1 MHRSYLLPFFL
12 VIVAPCPAQT
22 VQRKQLT
29 AVRSEVPIAIDGVLE
44 EGPWLSAPVAN
55 GFIQYE
61 PQPNIPATKD
71 TEVRVLYDD
80 GAVYIGAHLLDPNVD
95 SLMFR
100 LWQRDDVDIGD
111 WFDIVIDPYRSGRNG
126 FEYLVSAANVQTDMI
141 VAEDNE
147 DEAWDAVWESAVGL
161 TPTGWVVEVKIPFS
175 AIRFPNTPVQT
186 WGVNFVRH
194 VGRTREKSFWSPL
207 DPLVEGFLAQ
217 CGECHG
223 IADIRPPTRLM
234 LYPYASAYV
243 EHYPFHLQGVSDWS
257 RSLNGGMDVK
267 YGLSDAYTLD
277 MTLVPDFGQ
286 VVSDNVVLNLSPF
299 EVQYNEN
306 RQFFTEGTELFQR
319 GGLFYSRRV
328 GGEPLLRND
337 AYAGLGTGETVVEDP
352 ATSRLI
358 NATKIS
364 GRGRKGL
371 GLGFFNAITS
381 PTNATVRDSL
391 GNEREVLTDPLTN
404 YNVLVVD
411 QLLKNNSEVSITNT
425 NVLRDGSVY
434 DANATALA
442 FTVNNKPR
450 TLRIGGRVAGTQKFD
465 APEEER
471 LGTRVVL
478 GMAKTG
484 GNWNYGADLFR
495 TDRYFDPNDLGIFFL
510 TNIDGIQPYVNFTN
524 YSPKGNWQKWNVG
537 LEGEYLRVV
546 EPDHF
551 HNLAVE
557 VNTFRVTRSFTGMGA
572 HVRAEPITTYDPYEA
587 RVFGR
592 LYEFPSN
599 VDIGGFFSSD
609 YSKRLALDVEGSMR
623 WFDEEQRSIAYVNV
637 EPRVRASERL
647 MLILSFFQEFKDHD
661 VGWAAFSG
669 DDIIFARRDQWT
681 TETGLD
687 ASYLFNNRMGLN
699 AHVRHYWGRAEYL
712 SFHRLDDAG
721 RLVATDYSG
730 LDDDGSPIHDIDF
743 DAFNVDL
750 LYTWNFAPGSQL
762 TLGWKNIIQT
772 GSNLLMHDYLNDLE
786 NTLSAP
792 QTNSLSLKVLYYLD
806 VLRFRRQRG

>member
-1 MHRSYLLPFFL
+1 MLLAF
-12 VIVAPCPAQT
+12 VPCSAQSAA
-22 VQRKQLT
+22 RKQLT
-29 AVRSEVPIAIDGVLE
+29 ALRAVAPISIDGVLD
-44 EGPWLSAPVAN
+44 EGPWLAAPVSN

-61 PQPNIPATKD
+61 PRPNVPASKD
-71 TEVRVLYDD
+71 TEVRVLFDD
-80 GAVYIGAHLLDPNVD
+80 GAVYIGAHLLDPRVD

-141 VAEDNE
+141 VAEDEE
-147 DEAWDAVWESAVGL
+147 DVAWDAVWESAVGL
-161 TPTGWVVEVKIPFS
+161 TPTGWIVEVKIPFS

-186 WGVNFVRH
+186 WGINFVRH

-223 IADIRPPTRLM
+223 ISDVRPPARLL
-234 LYPYASAYV
+234 LYPYASVYV

-257 RSLNGGMDVK
+257 RSFNGGMDVK

-328 GGEPLLRND
+328 GGEPLLREAAYDSLD
-337 AYAGLGTGETVVEDP
+337 AGETVVEDP

-371 GLGFFNAITS
+371 GVGFFNAITS
-381 PTNATVRDSL
+381 PTHATVRDSL

-411 QLLKNNSEVSITNT
+411 QLLRNNSEVSITNT
-425 NVLRDGSVY
+425 NVLRDGRVY

-442 FTVNNKPR
+442 FTANNRAR
-450 TLRIGGRVAGTQKFD
+450 TLKVGGLVAGTWKFD
-465 APEEER
+465 ATEDQRPGHR
-471 LGTRVVL
+471 AKLDV
-478 GMAKTG
+478 MKTG
-484 GNWNYGADLFR
+484 GNWNYGTLLLR

-510 TNIDGIQPYVNFTN
+510 TNIQGAQPFVNYTN
-524 YSPKGNWQKWNVG
+524 YAPKGPWQRWNVG
-537 LEGEYLRVV
+537 LEGEYLRVI

-557 VNTFRVTRSFTGMGA
+557 VNTFLVTRNFFGMGG
-572 HVRAEPITTYDPYEA
+572 HVRAEPITTYDPFEPRA
-587 RVFGR
+587 PGR
-592 LYEFPSN
+592 LYEFPAN
-599 VDIGGFFSSD
+599 VDVGAFLSSD
-609 YSKRLALDVEGSMR
+609 YSKRLALDLEGSVR
-623 WFDEEQRSIAYVNV
+623 WFDEEQRRTAYINV
-637 EPRVRASERL
+637 EPRIRASERL
-647 MLILSFFQEFKDHD
+647 LLVLSFYQEFKDHD
-661 VGWAAFSG
+661 VGWATFFN
-669 DDIIFARRDQWT
+669 DDILFARRDQWT
-681 TETGLD
+681 TESGID
-687 ASYLFNNRMGLN
+687 ASYLFNNRMGIT
-699 AHVRHYWGRAEYL
+699 AHARHYWGRAGYL
-712 SFHRLDDAG
+712 SFHRLDADG
-721 RLVATDYSG
+721 RLRPTEYTG
-730 LDDDGSPIHDIDF
+730 LDANGDPIHDIDF

-750 LYTWNFAPGSQL
+750 LFTWNFAPGSQL

-772 GSNLLMHDYLNDLE
+772 GSTRISHDYLRDLE
-786 NTLSAP
+786 NTLAAP

-806 VLRFRRQRG
+806 VLRFRGRTP